1 MNHWLT
7 HHPAPRREDP
17 SDHLTGHPS
26 ELPAGPQSEQHDQ
39 WNLRA
44 RGETPTQ
51 RLDRNYS
58 EILQE
63 VRVAQTG
70 VQLLLAFLLALAF
83 TPRFGALTDFE
94 RSLYVASLILGAAA
108 TALLIAPAPFHR
120 LLFQRRLKEQ
130 LVRACAL
137 FVQFGLALLMLSLS
151 ASMLLILDVVL
162 GTGPAAW
169 ITAGTLAWFCLWWYA
184 VPLWS
189 RARHGREPGSA
200 GRPQPGLP
208 GDVDPRVHPELRQ
221 DVRDMGA
228 DRPWRQE

>member
-7 HHPAPRREDP
+7 HHPVPRPPDP
-17 SDHLTGHPS
+17 
-26 ELPAGPQSEQHDQ
+26 HDD

-83 TPRFGALTDFE
+83 TPRFGALTVFE
-94 RSLYVASLILGAAA
+94 RNLYVASLILGAAA
-108 TALLIAPAPFHR
+108 TALLIAPASFHR
-120 LLFQRRLKEQ
+120 LFFQRRLKRQ
-130 LVRACAL
+130 LVRACGL

-151 ASMLLILDVVL
+151 SSMLLILDVVL
-162 GTGPAAW
+162 GTGPASW
-169 ITAGTLAWFCLWWYA
+169 FTAGTVGWFCLWWYI

-189 RARHGREPGSA
+189 RARHARRELAAPHDQDRPGDSA
-200 GRPQPGLP
+200 GGPQPRLP
-208 GDVDPRVHPELRQ
+208 RDVDPRVHPQLRQ
-221 DVRDMGA
+221 DVRDVRSH
-228 DRPWRQE
+228 RPGGQE